1 MTGRHRSGSNRPPGW
16 VVVAVV
22 VAAAAVAGTA
32 LLLTRDAGTTPS
44 PTAAQSPAA
53 DVPAECADPLT
64 LMVAAS
70 PSIADTVEAVVT
82 DSTTTDALGP
92 CVQVSV
98 TAADSVEIAE
108 STLPD
113 DLPDL
118 WVADASMWGDYLA
131 QRADDVVV
139 DNVGSMASSPLV
151 LAAPEPVV
159 EQLGGSAASPT
170 TVAWSQLLGGAAS
183 AGIVD
188 PERTTDGLATLA
200 MLESLL
206 GGQPGEVPPED
217 LVRSYVGLSRNVVPS
232 VGEGFALAGGPRG
245 DLVFATSEQA
255 VLQHE
260 SDGQT
265 MVLPIYPEEGTVF
278 WDFPVL
284 RVTQPNDPDGI
295 SEAAQV
301 VSDALLS
308 APATAAAQAAGF
320 RSAEGSL
327 DDAGEQVGGVRTDP
341 PPDASAL
348 TLDVAEDALRTWS
361 AVTLRARM
369 LTVIDVSGS
378 MGQDAG
384 QGRTRIELARDA
396 AITAL
401 TLYPDSAKIG
411 LWAFSELLNPPADW
425 DSLVSIGRLTSEV
438 NGVPRREALIRATR
452 SLPSLVEGGTGL
464 YDTTLAAFRTVRA
477 NYDPARINSVV
488 LLTDGR
494 NQDDD
499 IGIGLPTLLRT
510 LRAEFD
516 PAQPVPIITIGMGP
530 DANMSALR
538 RISET
543 TGGKAYAALDP
554 NDIETV
560 FLDAMIERRCRP
572 EC

>member
-1 MTGRHRSGSNRPPGW
+1 MAGRHRSGNGRSLIW
-16 VVVAVV
+16 LVAAAVV
-22 VAAAAVAGTA
+22 TVAAVAGA
-32 LLLTRDAGTTPS
+32 VLLLTGGADD
-44 PTAAQSPAA
+44 PAA
-53 DVPAECADPLT
+53 TAPSVPAECADQTT
-64 LMVAAS
+64 LSVAAS
-70 PSIADTVEAVVT
+70 PSIAATVEAMIT
-82 DSTTTDALGP
+82 DSATADALGP

-98 TAADSVEIAE
+98 TAADSLAIAE
-108 STLPD
+108 SALPD

-139 DNVGSMASSPLV
+139 DNLGSMASSPLV

-188 PERTTDGLATLA
+188 PETTTDGLATLA
-200 MLESLL
+200 MLESLF
-206 GGQPGEVPPED
+206 GAQPGQAPPED
-217 LVRSYVGLSRNVVPS
+217 LVRSYVGLSRNVLPS
-232 VGEGFALAGGPRG
+232 VEEGLTLASGRSG
-245 DLVFATSEQA
+245 DVVFATSEQS
-255 VLQHE
+255 VLQHA

-265 MVLPIYPEEGTVF
+265 SVLPIYPEEGTAF

-284 RVTQPNDPDGI
+284 RVTQPDDAGGI

-320 RSAEGSL
+320 RSADGSL
-327 DDAGEQVGGVRTDP
+327 DSGAEQAGSIRTDP

-348 TLDVAEDALRTWS
+348 TLEVADDALRTWS

-411 LWAFSELLNPPADW
+411 LWAFSELQNPPADW
-425 DSLVSIGRLTSEV
+425 VSLVGIGRLTSDV
-438 NGVPRREALIRATR
+438 NGVPRRDALIGAAR
-452 SLPSLVEGGTGL
+452 SLPSLVGGGTGL
-464 YDTTLAAFRTVRA
+464 YDTTLAAFRTVRVG
-477 NYDPARINSVV
+477 YDPARINSVV

-499 IGIGLPTLLRT
+499 IGIGLPTLMRT

-530 DANMSALR
+530 DANMTALR

-543 TGGKAYAALDP
+543 TGGKAYSALDP